1 LQGFSPR
8 ISKKKNNILFLFLHE
23 LDPRMMW
30 NIKYLIGVSVTLAQA
45 NNNLKKIK
53 NLETKSWKSENIH

>member
-1 LQGFSPR
+1 
-8 ISKKKNNILFLFLHE
+8 
-23 LDPRMMW
+23 MMW
-30 NIKYLIGVSVTLAQA
+30 NIKYLIGVSVTLAQT